1 MKNFINYTIG
11 GLMVCTL
18 IYVGYYSWST
28 KKAPEGK
35 EAPQVAESSEIP
47 EAPAVLT
54 PPEATA
60 PETKVT
66 DDTILT
72 VEQKLNLPKPEM
84 TIDTSKKYSVLI
96 QTSEGD
102 ITIQL
107 NPKDAPITVN
117 NFMYLAGLNFYD
129 GLTFHRVIDGF
140 MIQGGDPLGSGA
152 GGPGYNFEDE
162 ISTNNK
168 NIRGSISMA
177 NAGPNTNGSQFFI
190 NQVDNNFLDTKHTV
204 FGNVTFGL
212 EVVDKIAKMANSKP
226 PIINTV
232 KIIVE

>member
-1 MKNFINYTIG
+1 MKNLVNYAIA

-18 IYVGYYSWST
+18 IYVGYYSWSM
-28 KKAPEGK
+28 KKAPETPQ
-35 EAPQVAESSEIP
+35 ATQVAESLETV
-47 EAPAVLT
+47 ET
-54 PPEATA
+54 PKSQVEESSPI
-60 PETKVT
+60 T

-72 VEQKLNLPKPEM
+72 MEQKLNLPKPEM
-84 TIDTSKKYSVLI
+84 KIDVNKKYLVLM

-107 NPKDAPITVN
+107 NPKDAPVTVN
-117 NFMYLAGLNFYD
+117 NFVYLANMGFYN
-129 GLTFHRVIDGF
+129 GLTFHRVIEGF

-162 ISTNNK
+162 ISANNK
-168 NIRGSISMA
+168 NVRGSISMA

-204 FGNVTFGL
+204 FGNVTSGL
-212 EVVDKIAKMANSKP
+212 VVVDKIAKMANQSP
-226 PIINTV
+226 AVINTV
-232 KIIVE
+232 KITAP